1 MIENPDHNKIIKKT
15 ARAVLS
21 TMGLIQKGQSRTWI
35 DDNGWYFTVVEFQP
49 SAYGKGSYLNIGIH
63 FLWSKHDYLS
73 YDIGGRE
80 DGFAEFDGDESKFYS
95 DMLSFAEKCSV
106 LVQQYRLFKKESHA
120 KEYILKNKITYSS
133 SWDLYH
139 KMMICGLTKDHEAV
153 FYFQSLVDKTA
164 FSTVPYE
171 MEIYRE
177 LTQNMMKIIKDTD
190 RLYEYV
196 CTKIEQTRI
205 FWRSKFSMRKLKE

>member
-1 MIENPDHNKIIKKT
+1 MESHNHNKIIRKA
-15 ARAVLS
+15 ARTVLGP
-21 TMGLIQKGQSRTWI
+21 MGLIQKGQSRTWI

-49 SAYGKGSYLNIGIH
+49 SAYGKGSYLNVGIH
-63 FLWSKHDYLS
+63 FLWSKHDYLGYS
-73 YDIGGRE
+73 IGGRE
-80 DGFAEFDGDESKFYS
+80 DGFVEFDGDESKFYS

-106 LVQQYRLFKKESHA
+106 LVRQYRLFKTESYA

-133 SWDLYH
+133 TWDLYH
-139 KMMICGLTKDHEAV
+139 KMMICGLTRDHKAV
-153 FYFQSLVDKTA
+153 IYFQNLMNNTA

-177 LTQNMMKIIKDTD
+177 LTQNMMELIEDTD

-196 CTKIEQTRI
+196 CTKIEQTRM
-205 FWRSKFSMRKLKE
+205 FWRSKSSMRKLKE

>member
-1 MIENPDHNKIIKKT
+1 MESPDHNKIIKKT

-21 TMGLIQKGQSRTWI
+21 PMGLIQKGQSRTWI

-49 SAYGKGSYLNIGIH
+49 SAYGKSSYLNIGIH

-120 KEYILKNKITYSS
+120 KEYILKNKITYSITMLS
-133 SWDLYH
+133 RKKYTYIQCILMRILLYY
-139 KMMICGLTKDHEAV
+139 KKFKY
-153 FYFQSLVDKTA
+153 FYFTFLK
-164 FSTVPYE
+164 
-171 MEIYRE
+171 
-177 LTQNMMKIIKDTD
+177 L
-190 RLYEYV
+190 LCCV
-196 CTKIEQTRI
+196 C
-205 FWRSKFSMRKLKE
+205 M

>member
-1 MIENPDHNKIIKKT
+1 MENTDHNKIIRKA
-15 ARAVLS
+15 ARTVLAP
-21 TMGLIQKGQSRTWI
+21 MGLIQKGQSRTWI
-35 DDNGWYFTVVEFQP
+35 DDNGWFFTVAEFQP

-63 FLWSKHDYLS
+63 FLWSTQDYLS

-80 DGFAEFDGDESKFYS
+80 NSFVEFNGDESKFYS
-95 DMLSFAEKCSV
+95 DMLSFAERCSV
-106 LVQQYRLFKKESHA
+106 IVQKYRLFKTESYA

-133 SWDLYH
+133 TWDLYH

-153 FYFQSLVDKTA
+153 IYYQKLVDKTA
-164 FSTVPYE
+164 FSTAPYE

-177 LTQNMMKIIKDTD
+177 LTKNMMELIEDTD

-205 FWRSKFSMRKLKE
+205 FWRSKSSMRKLKE